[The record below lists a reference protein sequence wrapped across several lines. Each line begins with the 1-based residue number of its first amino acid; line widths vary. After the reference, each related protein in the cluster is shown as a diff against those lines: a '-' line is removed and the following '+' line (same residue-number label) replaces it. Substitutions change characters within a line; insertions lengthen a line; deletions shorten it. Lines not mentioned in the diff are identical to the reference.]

1 MRKSL
6 QGTTLQHRPGN
17 DNTVFAM
24 WKNNL
29 DRTTDAEQG
38 IMNCKNELSH
48 TREHMNKIRESLLAN
63 MKNGREADDSSLK
76 EQIEFLLKRL

>member
-1 MRKSL
+1 
-6 QGTTLQHRPGN
+6 
-17 DNTVFAM
+17 
-24 WKNNL
+24 
-29 DRTTDAEQG
+29 
-38 IMNCKNELSH
+38 MNCKNELSH